1 MLPPHLHHNLRHHH
15 LPSLPPMGP
24 RHSQSPQNLLCSRRP
39 LVVLAVV
46 LLVVG
51 LPAPVV
57 VALPAPVVMALPAPV
72 VVALPVPVVVGLLTA
87 LVVVLAVVV
96 VVAVLAPPPPDFSL
110 GPLQLQSPQQ
120 FSPPWPTLGLL
131 ASPTS
136 NSPARG

>member
-1 MLPPHLHHNLRHHH
+1 
-15 LPSLPPMGP
+15 MGP
-24 RHSQSPQNLLCSRRP
+24 LHSQIPQNLLCSRRP

-57 VALPAPVVMALPAPV
+57 VALPAPVVVALPAPVVMALPAPM

-96 VVAVLAPPPPDFSL
+96 VAALAPPPPDFSL